1 MNKSTLSN
9 IVIFAVGAAI
19 GSAVTWKLLKTKY
32 EQIAQE
38 EINSVKEEYGR
49 LREEKEEE
57 EEDCMVGDLD
67 ENEPV
72 NGVPS
77 SLAAEYAKIVNNQEY
92 SNEKEKKEE
101 DEAVNRPY
109 VISPDEMYDK
119 DYPVET
125 LTYYADGVLTDEQD
139 NIIEDVDEVIGLD
152 SLNTFGQY
160 EDDSVF
166 VRDDEKGCDYEI
178 LRDNDKYYDKYPD
191 ESMED

>member
-9 IVIFAVGAAI
+9 IVIFAIGAAI

-38 EINSVKEEYGR
+38 EIDSVKEEYGR

-57 EEDCMVGDLD
+57 EEDRMVGDLD

-92 SNEKEKKEE
+92 SNEKEKKELLWQ
-101 DEAVNRPY
+101 N
-109 VISPDEMYDK
+109 
-119 DYPVET
+119 
-125 LTYYADGVLTDEQD
+125 
-139 NIIEDVDEVIGLD
+139 
-152 SLNTFGQY
+152 
-160 EDDSVF
+160 
-166 VRDDEKGCDYEI
+166 
-178 LRDNDKYYDKYPD
+178 
-191 ESMED
+191 